1 MAIADLV
8 CICGGREYTHVL
20 CPFVLVMS
28 QHQVIFPLLWP
39 YLYLYECLVLCN
51 TSRDNLYHRNP
62 VIEIIEQ
69 LKQLVASI

>member
-1 MAIADLV
+1 MS
-8 CICGGREYTHVL
+8 L